1 MNSFLQKS
9 LNASTKSFSRLVA
22 VGLVGALSSLNT
34 QAQFVVHNNGAEV
47 TVNQGCIV
55 TIVTGDLNND
65 DGTIDNAGR
74 ITVEGDLTN
83 GDLIT
88 GAGVST
94 GIFNVSGDWINN
106 AVFTS
111 DQSLVNLNGANQ
123 LVTGSQVTSF
133 HNLNL
138 LGSGIKTLD
147 LNADVTG
154 ILELN
159 NLELATETNLLR
171 VLNGSSAAITE
182 NGGFVSSLGA
192 GRISW
197 SMNSTDTY
205 VFPLGSSVGTN
216 RIRPLSLTPA
226 TSTPNTFAA
235 RFANTDATNEG
246 FDVAQANPDLCTV
259 NDQFFYLIEQT
270 AGSDA
275 VDITQ
280 SFVLADDGDW
290 TNGAHWQGAP
300 QWEDM
305 TNEVAGTN
313 GVYTTV
319 TNPAWNDFSEPAF
332 ALAVPLPEVSIDA
345 VAPLCESADPIALN
359 ASPVGGSYFG
369 AGVSNGMFDP
379 SAVGE
384 GSYTISYTYTD
395 GLTGCTNMAEIEI
408 EVEDAPIVTITSSNN
423 GALELCDGES
433 LDLTAS
439 TGFVDY
445 TWLPSGTGETITVTT
460 GGQYSVTAT
469 DANGCES
476 TSAIANV
483 TVQQNPEPVITSNG
497 NTIFCE
503 GESILLS
510 TAPNQG
516 TYDWEI
522 TGDITPTSVV
532 TESGDY
538 FVTVTNAFGCV
549 GVSNTI
555 SIDVTPMDDA
565 FITADGNDLTVD
577 PPGTGYQWF
586 LNGDPIPGANDIDYT
601 AIQSGNYHVE
611 YIGPNGCPTSTPV
624 LEFTVQV
631 GIDELGLFD
640 ALNVYPNPGK
650 GEFVIN
656 GQLSTVEDV
665 TIELTNML
673 GQALQ
678 PAIVI
683 GGATQFTQPMDI
695 SKYAN
700 GVYFIRIQA
709 ANSTVTV
716 RYIKS

>member
-1 MNSFLQKS
+1 
-9 LNASTKSFSRLVA
+9 
-22 VGLVGALSSLNT
+22 
-34 QAQFVVHNNGAEV
+34 
-47 TVNQGCIV
+47 
-55 TIVTGDLNND
+55 
-65 DGTIDNAGR
+65 
-74 ITVEGDLTN
+74 
-83 GDLIT
+83 
-88 GAGVST
+88 
-94 GIFNVSGDWINN
+94 
-106 AVFTS
+106 
-111 DQSLVNLNGANQ
+111 
-123 LVTGSQVTSF
+123 
-133 HNLNL
+133 
-138 LGSGIKTLD
+138 
-147 LNADVTG
+147 
-154 ILELN
+154 
-159 NLELATETNLLR
+159 
-171 VLNGSSAAITE
+171 
-182 NGGFVSSLGA
+182 
-192 GRISW
+192 
-197 SMNSTDTY
+197 
-205 VFPLGSSVGTN
+205 
-216 RIRPLSLTPA
+216 
-226 TSTPNTFAA
+226 
-235 RFANTDATNEG
+235 
-246 FDVAQANPDLCTV
+246 
-259 NDQFFYLIEQT
+259 
-270 AGSDA
+270 
-275 VDITQ
+275 
-280 SFVLADDGDW
+280 
-290 TNGAHWQGAP
+290 
-300 QWEDM
+300 
-305 TNEVAGTN
+305 
-313 GVYTTV
+313 
-319 TNPAWNDFSEPAF
+319 
-332 ALAVPLPEVSIDA
+332 
-345 VAPLCESADPIALN
+345 
-359 ASPVGGSYFG
+359 
-369 AGVSNGMFDP
+369 MFDP